1 MKLLHYTI
9 STWFGLGMSPK
20 APGTLGSLGTLPL
33 VALFA
38 WAGLATPLI
47 EIGVFQV
54 NAFFP
59 LAWFIFFCSVPS
71 VNWVI
76 RDSGAKDPQF
86 VVIDE
91 VAGQLLAFSFISSSL
106 LWSRPILFVLGFGL
120 FRFFDILKP
129 LGIRKL
135 EGLPGA
141 WGVLS
146 DDMLGG
152 LYAGIALYFVSA
164 FFF

>member
-1 MKLLHYTI
+1 MKGFHYTI

-33 VALFA
+33 VALLA
-38 WAGLATPLI
+38 WAGLVTPLF
-47 EIGVFQV
+47 EIGPFQV
-54 NAFFP
+54 NAYFP
-59 LAWFIFFCSVPS
+59 FAWFIFFCSVPS

-91 VAGQLLAFSFISSSL
+91 VAGQLIAFSFISSTIL
-106 LWSRPILFVLGFGL
+106 LSHPILILIGFGL

-135 EGLPGA
+135 ETLPSA

-152 LYAGIALYFVSA
+152 LYAGIALYFVSV
-164 FFF
+164 FFL